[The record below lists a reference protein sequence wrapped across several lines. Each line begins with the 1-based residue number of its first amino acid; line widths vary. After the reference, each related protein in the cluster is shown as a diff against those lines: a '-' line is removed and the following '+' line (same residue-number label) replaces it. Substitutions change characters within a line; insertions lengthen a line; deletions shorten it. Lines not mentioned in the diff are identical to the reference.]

1 MEQLTQHLEA
11 LIFCSETALS
21 LDEMAAALK
30 LSYDWDLEDEILL
43 NAIDQV
49 RQKYINEDFAFELRE
64 INGGYQ
70 FFTKKMF
77 HPTIGALIQHKSRKK
92 LSVAQMEVLSIIA
105 YKQPISKTEVE
116 HIRGVNCDYPVQK
129 LLEKNLVEIAGKSDG
144 PGKPLMYATSEN
156 FMDYFGLKSVAD
168 LPQLKDIRPEQ
179 NEIGEITDQLDEA
192 AAPLQPIMDTEQL
205 NSESPVMLMD
215 NPVTEPM
222 ATSVDE
228 IAQAIQMDLAKD
240 LDSEANQREQ
250 TSGEAADDEIQ

>member
-144 PGKPLMYATSEN
+144 PGKPLMY
-156 FMDYFGLKSVAD
+156 D
-168 LPQLKDIRPEQ
+168 Q
-179 NEIGEITDQLDEA
+179 NK
-192 AAPLQPIMDTEQL
+192 MK
-205 NSESPVMLMD
+205 
-215 NPVTEPM
+215 
-222 ATSVDE
+222 
-228 IAQAIQMDLAKD
+228 LAK
-240 LDSEANQREQ
+240 
-250 TSGEAADDEIQ
+250 